1 MFMAPMLFPSPVLG
15 SQHSFM
21 LPGVGLG
28 LRGASRIL
36 TYAPVWAYASWHFF
50 MVLSITWLSKMSFY
64 AQLSNQI
71 RAKHGSSVPSKSKQI
86 LVGHAYSPH
95 LGGGDRRIAEFEI
108 NLCCRVS
115 SMPAQAAG

>member
-1 MFMAPMLFPSPVLG
+1 MFMAPMPFPSPVPG

-21 LPGVGLG
+21 LPGVSLG

-50 MVLSITWLSKMSFY
+50 MVLPITWLSKMSFY

-71 RAKHGSSVPSKSKQI
+71 RAKHGSSVPSTSKQI